1 MMKKQQTKR
10 SLYSVKQFIE
20 TVKGMPKYHDISD
33 VTFAGFYNK
42 MKTMDRL
49 YTFDPQFY
57 VKALEEYITKQE
69 RNDLQMVSIVPASKT
84 MKLIYPK
91 SYNSRPHVTTE
102 YDDSALTNQ
111 ASESAKNIFLLGSAT
126 EGDPSKIY
134 EVKSS
139 VQARAIFGSGDLVQ
153 AMELIWNPDGEFF
166 QNGGTVYA
174 QRVENAQQASMTEGP
189 LVFTSKIFGSCA
201 NKIGISLTKDAVS
214 NAYRLHVEYDPKTYS
229 NNYNNIG
236 NIFQLYYGGSSVLA
250 KAYGYRVEGS
260 DIEATKFILA
270 TGDSQSSLQPVQE
283 FDLTTDAY
291 NNMEKLLTA
300 IEEVPGFQAAALK
313 SCASIDTKTLDV
325 TPGNGFV
332 PIGDQKNPTI
342 VTDFFGDLI
351 YSTRNDPYVKITV
364 NKFQQPAN
372 VNATAGSNGVTITAD
387 PVMQDVQVFN
397 NQYLAGGDDGHV
409 PLSWADKFQSV
420 HGQNIYYI
428 VPLTAEEN
436 IHAELQE
443 FLDEENT
450 LGYNYMSFVGGGFN
464 EDFNTIV
471 NRQLAL
477 RSNRI
482 ALVANS
488 GTYNDLRGV
497 NVHIPA
503 YMMAAYVAGVA
514 SSLPI
519 GSSVTHKYLS
529 LTSLDQNFTG
539 DELNQLDDNGVI
551 AIENVVNRDAS
562 GGYRIVED
570 VTTAN
575 SSNEPVKNLVS
586 LQELTDFLFDDLR
599 YFLEDNFIGTPVH
612 QVTGSLLVSN
622 IEAYLQR
629 RVNEGMLAS
638 YDRDKIQATVYG
650 NQAYVSF
657 SCAPARA
664 LREILVRGTYV
675 NFSSSTNS
683 VDGQTSYSSGIS
695 PDTTSVAGLGA
706 NS

>member
-1 MMKKQQTKR
+1 M
-10 SLYSVKQFIE
+10 
-20 TVKGMPKYHDISD
+20 
-33 VTFAGFYNK
+33 A
-42 MKTMDRL
+42 
-49 YTFDPQFY
+49 
-57 VKALEEYITKQE
+57 
-69 RNDLQMVSIVPASKT
+69 SIVPASKT

-139 VQARAIFGSGDLVQ
+139 VQARAIFGSGDLVR
-153 AMELIWNPDGEFF
+153 AMELIWNPDGDFF

-174 QRVENAQQASMTEGP
+174 QRVENAQQATMTKGP
-189 LVFTSKIFGSCA
+189 LVFTSKIFGSRA
-201 NKIGISLTKDAVS
+201 NKIGVSLTKDTVS

-236 NIFQLYYGGSSVLA
+236 NIFELYYGGRSALA

-260 DIEATKFILA
+260 EVQATKFILA
-270 TGDSQSSLQPVQE
+270 AGDSQSSLQPVKE
-283 FDLTTDAY
+283 FDLNKDAY
-291 NNMEKLLTA
+291 DNMEKLLTA
-300 IEEVPGFQAAALK
+300 IDEVPGFQASTLK

-325 TPGNGFV
+325 TPGSDFV
-332 PIGDQKNPTI
+332 PVGDREHPTI

-351 YSTRNDPYVKITV
+351 FSTRNDPYVNIAV
-364 NKFQQPAN
+364 NKFQQPTNVTAN
-372 VNATAGSNGVTITAD
+372 PGTDGVTITAD
-387 PVMQDVQVFN
+387 PVMQDIQVFE

-409 PLSWADKFQSV
+409 PVSWTEKFKSV
-420 HGQNIYYI
+420 HGHNVYYI

-436 IHAELQE
+436 VHAELQE
-443 FLDEENT
+443 FLNEENI
-450 LGYNYMSFVGGGFN
+450 LGYNYMAFVGGGFN

-488 GTYNDLRGV
+488 GTYTDLRGV

-503 YMMAAYVAGVA
+503 YLMAAYVAGVA
-514 SSLPI
+514 SSQPV
-519 GSSVTHKYLS
+519 GYAVTNKYLT
-529 LTSLDQNFTG
+529 LTSLDQNFSG
-539 DELNQLDDNGVI
+539 SELDQLDENGVI
-551 AIENVVNRDAS
+551 AIEDVVNRDTS

-599 YFLEDNFIGTPVH
+599 FFLEENFIGTPVH
-612 QVTGSLLVSN
+612 QVTGSLLASN
-622 IEAYLQR
+622 VEAYLKR
-629 RVNEGMLAS
+629 CVNEGMLAS
-638 YDRDKIQATVYG
+638 YDRNTIQATLYG

-657 SCAPARA
+657 SCAPARE
-664 LREILVRGTYV
+664 LREILVRGTYT
-675 NFSSSTNS
+675 NFSSSTSS
-683 VDGQTSYSSGIS
+683 VNGQTRYSNGIN
-695 PDTTSVAGLGA
+695 PDTTSVAGIESQNTQQTHYLD
-706 NS
+706 N